1 MEKKGTMTITEIVTA
16 LRKRSKWKELA
27 TLVKESDQET
37 RMKAAALMQKLNPRW
52 KEPVTLNSEEEEL
65 LRELFDQLPK

>member
-1 MEKKGTMTITEIVTA
+1 MTIEKIVTA

-27 TLVKESDQET
+27 ALVKGSDHET
-37 RMKAAALMQKLNPRW
+37 RMRAAALMQKLNPRW
-52 KEPVTLNSEEEEL
+52 KEGPVTLNSEEEEL